1 MSWFSGLIGGSG
13 KSGGGYVIRNMENDL
28 YIYVS
33 SFDIGEVSLGDATR
47 FNSYDAADSIIS
59 QLPGDPSKYYIEKA

>member
-1 MSWFSGLIGGSG
+1 MSWFSGLFGGSG

-33 SFDIGEVSLGDATR
+33 SFDIGEV
-47 FNSYDAADSIIS
+47 
-59 QLPGDPSKYYIEKA
+59 